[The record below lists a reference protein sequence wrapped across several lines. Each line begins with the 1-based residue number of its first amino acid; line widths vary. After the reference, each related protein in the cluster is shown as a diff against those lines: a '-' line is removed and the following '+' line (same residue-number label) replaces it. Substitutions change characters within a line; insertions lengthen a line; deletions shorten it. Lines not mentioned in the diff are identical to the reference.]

1 MKTDKEIYN
10 TPVDNKFIDTTL
22 ERIKKNPGPL
32 ENPQLVSKVAEM
44 YRDKQMSA
52 PLEVITVSLAFLD
65 IEAMEMIEGVV
76 KHAKE
81 VTLFNQRIKR
91 VEQIAKQ
98 EEFTKEDLS
107 EVLEAVKNLTK
118 MVNK

>member
-65 IEAMEMIEGVV
+65 VEAMEMVESVV

-81 VTLFNQRIKR
+81 VTIFNERMKR
-91 VEQIAKQ
+91 VEQISKQ
-98 EEFTKEDLS
+98 QEFTTEDIQ
-107 EVLEAVKNLTK
+107 EVIEAVKNLTK